1 MALRQGNGGYIME
14 ELYQEE
20 AVNLESNSVWVG
32 TSKYAEEDKK
42 RLDEYSRWKR
52 EWTNELK
59 KRKADKLRDKVFA
72 INAILSIV
80 GLIYVYFDWTSC
92 YIELGKITKTEAQL
106 GVLYGV
112 LLAGLVFIMKITQW
126 IRIKYRL

>member
-1 MALRQGNGGYIME
+1 ME

-112 LLAGLVFIMKITQW
+112 LLAGLVFI
-126 IRIKYRL
+126 IKRWFHNRNQCKKRQE